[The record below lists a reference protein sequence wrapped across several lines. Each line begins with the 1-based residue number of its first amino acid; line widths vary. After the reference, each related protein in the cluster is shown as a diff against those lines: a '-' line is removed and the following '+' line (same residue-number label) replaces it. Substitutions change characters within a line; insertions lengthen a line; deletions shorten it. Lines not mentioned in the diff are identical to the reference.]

1 MKWVVIILILFFAA
15 IQSKSLAQDT
25 DRIIQKGNEAY
36 KRKEYKMAEI
46 SYDEVLTQDPYNNTA
61 KYNKAAALYRQVK
74 PGESIKAWEDLAFKT
89 ENADLKSKAYYN
101 KGAIL
106 SLQYEEAK
114 KANAKIKNKSELLN
128 DAETVILETSI
139 GAYKNSLRI
148 NPNDTIARENLQKA
162 LLELKKK
169 KNPPKKDDKKKQ
181 QQQKQQQQK
190 PQPKMNQKEAEQ
202 RLKLLE
208 QKEKEVQ
215 ERLQKE
221 KSKTGGGQGKDW

>member
-1 MKWVVIILILFFAA
+1 MRWSVFILMLFFTV
-15 IQSKSLAQDT
+15 INSELFAQDT

-61 KYNKAAALYRQVK
+61 KYNKAAALYRQAK
-74 PGESIKAWEDLAFKT
+74 PEESIKSWEDLAFKT
-89 ENADLKSKAYYN
+89 EKKDLKSKAYYN

-106 SLQYEEAK
+106 SSQYEEAK
-114 KANAKIKNKSELLN
+114 KANVKVKNKSDLLN
-128 DAETVILETSI
+128 QAETVMLEASVE
-139 GAYKNSLRI
+139 AYKNALRQ
-148 NPNDTIARENLQKA
+148 NPDDKEARENLQKA

-181 QQQKQQQQK
+181 QQQKQQQQ